1 MPDIHDMELDT
12 RITDSEIHNVCE
24 SCGGTKKVVDGV
36 STGFDG
42 HGRPTYETWQEDC
55 PDCG

>member
-1 MPDIHDMELDT
+1 MPDKYDMELDA
-12 RITDSEIHNVCE
+12 RITDNEIHDVCE
-24 SCGGTKKVVDGV
+24 SCGGSKKVVDGD
-36 STGFDG
+36 STGFDC

>member
-1 MPDIHDMELDT
+1 MPDIHDMELDA

-24 SCGGTKKVVDGV
+24 SCGGTKKVIDGV

-55 PDCG
+55 PD